1 MRMIKLLKRGNR
13 SSGLSALGNVAIAII
28 KGIAALISG
37 SGAMFATMIHS
48 IADSLNQGM
57 VFFGSALAEKKPTKR
72 FPTGYG
78 RVVNLFVLLAVIVVS
93 IMAYETILNGWH
105 IIQDPEPSSNLWL
118 MVIVMVISIAIDG
131 GVLLKVM
138 KEVVHEARAEKDGN
152 FIVESFKN
160 IKYAQPPTR
169 LVFYE
174 DNVATVGGTV
184 ALIAIIISHITGNYV
199 YDGIGTMI
207 IGILLIGIAIK
218 IGYDNTIGLI
228 GVAAPKKIETGV
240 AQIILNDPKD
250 VDIQKMRILQEG
262 GDYHVEAYL
271 ELEKG
276 MTLADADDVKFRV
289 ADQIL
294 EQSYIDDVFLGII
307 ESDDQQTWTDISLD
321 QNENEDKK

>member
-1 MRMIKLLKRGNR
+1 MIKLLKRGNR

-138 KEVVHEARAEKDGN
+138 KEVVQEARAEKDGN
-152 FIVESFKN
+152 FIIESYKN
-160 IKYAQPPTR
+160 IEYAQPPTR

-174 DNVATVGGTV
+174 DNVATLGGAV
-184 ALIAIIISHITGNYV
+184 ALIAIAISHITGNYI

-228 GVAAPKKIETGV
+228 GVAAPKKIETSV
-240 AQIILNDPKD
+240 AQIILNDPKV
-250 VDIQKMRILQEG
+250 VDIQRCAFCKKVETTMWKLIL
-262 GDYHVEAYL
+262 
-271 ELEKG
+271 
-276 MTLADADDVKFRV
+276 
-289 ADQIL
+289 
-294 EQSYIDDVFLGII
+294 S
-307 ESDDQQTWTDISLD
+307 W
-321 QNENEDKK
+321 KKE

>member
-1 MRMIKLLKRGNR
+1 MRMIELLKRGNR

-105 IIQDPEPSSNLWL
+105 IIQDPQPSSNLWL
-118 MVIVMVISIAIDG
+118 MIIVMIISIAIDG

-174 DNVATVGGTV
+174 DNVATLGGAV
-184 ALIAIIISHITGNYV
+184 ALIAIAVSHMTGNYV

-228 GVAAPKKIETGV
+228 GVAAPKKIETSV
-240 AQIILNDPKD
+240 AQIILNDPKV

-289 ADQIL
+289 AEQIL
-294 EQSYIDDVFLGII
+294 DQSYIDDVFLGII
-307 ESDDQQTWTDISLD
+307 ESDDKQTWTDITLEKD
-321 QNENEDKK
+321 DK

>member
-1 MRMIKLLKRGNR
+1 MWELLKKGNK
-13 SSGLSALGNVAIAII
+13 SSGLSALGNVAIATI

-37 SGAMFATMIHS
+37 SGAMFATMVHS
-48 IADSLNQGM
+48 MADALNQGM
-57 VFFGSALAEKKPTKR
+57 VYFGSALAEKKPTKR

-93 IMAYETILNGWH
+93 IMAYETILSGWH
-105 IIQDPEPSSNLWL
+105 IIQDPQPSSNLWL

-138 KEVVHEARAEKDGN
+138 KEVVHEARADKDGN
-152 FIVESFKN
+152 FIVQSFKN

-174 DNVATVGGTV
+174 DNVATLGGLV
-184 ALIAIIISHITGNYV
+184 AIIAIIVSHATGNYV
-199 YDGIGTMI
+199 YDGIGTMM

-228 GVAAPKKIETGV
+228 GVAAPKKIQTGI
-240 AQIILNDPKD
+240 ANIILDDPQV

-271 ELEKG
+271 ELEEG
-276 MTLADADDVKFRV
+276 MTLADADDVKYRV
-289 ADQIL
+289 ADKIL
-294 EQSYIDDVFLGII
+294 NESYIDDVTLGIL
-307 ESDDQQTWTDISLD
+307 ETDQVTNWKGFDKPDDEQI
-321 QNENEDKK
+321 

>member
-1 MRMIKLLKRGNR
+1 MRMIELLKRGNR

-105 IIQDPEPSSNLWL
+105 IIQDPQPSSNLWL
-118 MVIVMVISIAIDG
+118 MIIVMIISIAIDG

-174 DNVATVGGTV
+174 DNVATLGGAV
-184 ALIAIIISHITGNYV
+184 ALIAIAVSHVTGNYV

-228 GVAAPKKIETGV
+228 GVAAPKKIETSV
-240 AQIILNDPKD
+240 AQIILNDPQV

-289 ADQIL
+289 AEQIL
-294 EQSYIDDVFLGII
+294 DQSYIDDVFLGII
-307 ESDDQQTWTDISLD
+307 ESDDKQTWTDITLD
-321 QNENEDKK
+321 KDNK

>member
-1 MRMIKLLKRGNR
+1 MIKLLKRGNR

-138 KEVVHEARAEKDGN
+138 KEVVQEARAEKDGN
-152 FIVESFKN
+152 FIIESYKN
-160 IKYAQPPTR
+160 IEYAQPPTR

-174 DNVATVGGTV
+174 DNVATLGGAV
-184 ALIAIIISHITGNYV
+184 ALIAIAISHITGNYI

-228 GVAAPKKIETGV
+228 GVAAPKKIETSV
-240 AQIILNDPKD
+240 AQIILNDPKV

-289 ADQIL
+289 AEKIL
-294 EQSYIDDVFLGII
+294 DQSYIDDVFLGII
-307 ESDDQQTWTDISLD
+307 ESDDKQTWTDITLD
-321 QNENEDKK
+321 KDNK